1 MRDGGGAAGGAAMSR
16 RMTVKVDPEAVSM
29 AATIRRMAPIA
40 PLLVVKTA
48 ALRDLAHELGGH
60 DRAAD
65 FLLMIA
71 EEIGHPIGVNLE
83 REDGSQTVFIGP
95 RDWTEE
101 RLAGWVGGHHAEL
114 EAQFGAA
121 VPSRPNRAERRRQRG
136 AG

>member
-1 MRDGGGAAGGAAMSR
+1 MIRSL
-16 RMTVKVDPEAVSM
+16 TLKVDPRSVST
-29 AATIRRMAPIA
+29 AATLRRMAPIA

-65 FLLMIA
+65 FLLTIA

-83 REDGSQTVFIGP
+83 RQDGSQTVFIAP
-95 RDWTEE
+95 RDWAEE
-101 RLAGWVGGHHAEL
+101 RLAGWVGGHHQEL

-121 VPSRPNRAERRRQRG
+121 VPSRPNRAVRRRGRRN
-136 AG
+136 